1 MEYEKESNY
10 LPALSDLSVV
20 ANVNDKNVTLSA
32 TNNGTYNAQFVEA
45 YGLFFDADNNLI
57 YVDSGY
63 IVDDDSEIKAGDTI
77 SKQLNCNGLYT
88 DLQIFLTGRSNGKV
102 SQKSDF
108 DDTKMEIAEYK
119 YENSYSTQYY
129 VAVTNNSEQTVKISG
144 NGLAKKADGSV
155 IGAAS
160 LEIDVLAPGETSIGN
175 FYFNGVYD
183 VDHVEYK
190 LSYKTDTYYKPVID
204 NLDVEVSINDKNV
217 IAMITNNGT
226 YAAQFV
232 QAYCLFMDSEDNIV
246 YATSNY
252 IVDDDSEIKPGDT
265 ISGQINCSAA
275 FDHIEMFLTG
285 RAS

>member
-10 LPALSDLSVV
+10 LPVLSDLSVV

-190 LSYKTDTYYKPVID
+190 LSYKTDPYYKPVID

-232 QAYCLFMDSEDNIV
+232 QVYCLFMDSEDNIV